1 MSRMQKQ
8 VIEPQT
14 YSMAPLF
21 INCIREVANRRR
33 RKDRRRH
40 VGCWPDSEVAE
51 PLSGRCDVYAT
62 AIRPRSIGGRNIRW
76 SNSSA
81 RRIAAY
87 LNSSAS
93 FLVME
98 GRVRG
103 LGPHNLVAEAIRREQ
118 RAASPAITRSQSAD
132 TPAIPKINADKTIV
146 AGRTRFARSC
156 VPASFS
162 FR

>member
-1 MSRMQKQ
+1 MLSKKSLIWLIPSSFRRSKVGFDQPARKAASR
-8 VIEPQT
+8 VIG
-14 YSMAPLF
+14 
-21 INCIREVANRRR
+21 R
-33 RKDRRRH
+33 
-40 VGCWPDSEVAE
+40 
-51 PLSGRCDVYAT
+51 RCDAYAT
-62 AIRPRSIGGRNIRW
+62 AIHPRSIGGRNIRW

-81 RRIAAY
+81 RRMAAY

-93 FLVME
+93 FLIME

-146 AGRTRFARSC
+146 AGPSAAPYRAL
-156 VPASFS
+156 
-162 FR
+162 